1 MNLPVTLKKTV
12 TWYLA
17 LFLGLGTFNPFL
29 QGRVGYKGEVCA
41 NVFALGHLL
50 GQGYMVPYKHDCHCL
65 KLRILSP
72 LGFCHCVL
80 FVIEEYSYWLV
91 YYVIVTSHL
100 RGMYPV

>member
-1 MNLPVTLKKTV
+1 MPVTLKKTV

-50 GQGYMVPYKHDCHCL
+50 
-65 KLRILSP
+65 
-72 LGFCHCVL
+72 
-80 FVIEEYSYWLV
+80 
-91 YYVIVTSHL
+91 
-100 RGMYPV
+100 